1 LKNVILFYDIAL
13 TTFNVAVQSLQGRVH
28 IIRDNSFPH
37 KQQWKVGLLITH
49 ECLLYAR
56 IHGNIHTALKFFC
69 ALSNI
74 QVQNIS
80 TDTQVRRAA
89 LH

>member
-37 KQQWKVGLLITH
+37 KQQ
-49 ECLLYAR
+49 
-56 IHGNIHTALKFFC
+56 
-69 ALSNI
+69 
-74 QVQNIS
+74 
-80 TDTQVRRAA
+80 
-89 LH
+89 